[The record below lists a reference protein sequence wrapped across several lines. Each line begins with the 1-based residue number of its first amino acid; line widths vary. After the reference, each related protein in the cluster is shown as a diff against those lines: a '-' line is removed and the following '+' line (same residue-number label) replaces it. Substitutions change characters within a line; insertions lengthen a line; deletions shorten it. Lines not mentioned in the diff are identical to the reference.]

1 MPLRIALNHT
11 RLEKSG
17 GVEGYLWNLLAH
29 LLDRGH
35 SVDFFAAKFGARL
48 EHPGLRLIRVPILK
62 NPRPAKVAT
71 FALQSSRIIQQEE
84 ARRPYDVVQGFS
96 QTFHHTVYRDGSGC
110 RQDYRE
116 LYLDTIGRSPLARL
130 RARLGL
136 TDWITMRIEK
146 ARYVRRPQR
155 VIIAISSF
163 VRDQILRRYPVKPET
178 VRVVYSGVDCDRF
191 HPTKREA
198 GRALIAGIAGIAG
211 APVDPRARWIAFVG
225 NDYLRKGLDIIL
237 DALALL
243 VRGGMPVRARPY
255 LVVVGRDPG
264 AGRFEARARSLRI
277 ADRVRFL
284 GPRQDIPEIL
294 AGSDVLCLPTR
305 FDAYANVSSE
315 ALASGTPVIASATSG
330 ASELI
335 RPAFGRVLARND
347 AAELAAA
354 LSEILSLD
362 DPEPLRLAAR
372 EAALP
377 LAWARHYGE
386 IESIYAEAAART
398 PGGSW
403 AAPRAP
409 GHAR

>member
-11 RLEKSG
+11 RLEESG

-35 SVDFFAAKFGARL
+35 SVDFFAARFTAPI

-62 NPRPAKVAT
+62 NPRPAKIAS
-71 FALQSSRIIQQEE
+71 FALQSRRLIRNEE
-84 ARRPYDVVQGFS
+84 RRRPYDVVQGFS
-96 QTFHHTVYRDGSGC
+96 QTFYHTVYRDGSGC
-110 RQDYRE
+110 REDYRE
-116 LYLDTIGRSPLARL
+116 LYLDPVLRGPLARL
-130 RARLGL
+130 RARIGL
-136 TDWITMRIEK
+136 TDSVVRRIEH
-146 ARYVRRPQR
+146 ARYVDRPQH

-163 VRDQILRRYPVKPET
+163 VRDQILRRYSVRPET
-178 VRVVYSGVDCDRF
+178 IRVVYSGVDCDRF
-191 HPTKREA
+191 HPAKRQA
-198 GRALIAGIAGIAG
+198 GRALLATIAG
-211 APVDPRARWIAFVG
+211 ATEAPSALWIAFVG
-225 NDYLRKGLDIIL
+225 NDYLRKGLDILL

-243 VRGGMPVRARPY
+243 IRGAGARRGRFH
-255 LVVVGRDPG
+255 LAVVGRDPD
-264 AGRFEARARSLRI
+264 AARFEARARDLGI
-277 ADRVRFL
+277 QDRVRFL
-284 GPRQDIPEIL
+284 GPRRDIPEIL

-335 RPAFGRVLARND
+335 RPAFGRVIARNEAPD
-347 AAELAAA
+347 LAAA
-354 LSEILSLD
+354 LSEVLSFD
-362 DPEPLRLAAR
+362 DLEPLRRAAR

-377 LAWARHYGE
+377 LAWARHYAE
-386 IESIYAEAAART
+386 IESVYAEAASGV
-398 PGGSW
+398 PGGAW

>member
-71 FALQSSRIIQQEE
+71 FALQSSRIIQREE
-84 ARRPYDVVQGFS
+84 ARGPYDVIQGFS
-96 QTFHHTVYRDGSGC
+96 QTFYHTVYRDGSGC

-116 LYLDTIGRSPLARL
+116 LYLDAVRRSPLARL

-146 ARYVRRPQR
+146 ARYVERPQR
-155 VIIAISSF
+155 VIVAISSF
-163 VRDQILRRYPVKPET
+163 VRDQILRRYPVRPET

-191 HPTKREA
+191 HPAKRDA
-198 GRALIAGIAGIAG
+198 GRALLAGIAG
-211 APVDPRARWIAFVG
+211 ATADPAARWIAFVG
-225 NDYLRKGLDIIL
+225 NDYLRKGLDILL

-243 VRGGMPVRARPY
+243 VRGGTRLRARPY
-255 LVVVGRDPG
+255 LAVVGRD
-264 AGRFEARARSLRI
+264 ADADRFETRARSLGI

-347 AAELAAA
+347 APELAAA

-362 DPEPLRLAAR
+362 DPEPLRSAAR

-386 IESIYAEAAART
+386 IESIYAETAART

-403 AAPRAP
+403 AAQGTP

>member
-11 RLEKSG
+11 RLEQSG

-35 SVDFFAAKFGARL
+35 SVDFFAARFTAPL
-48 EHPGLRLIRVPILK
+48 EHPGLRLIRVPILR
-62 NPRPAKVAT
+62 NPRSAKIAT
-71 FALQSSRIIQQEE
+71 FALQSRRVIRNEE

-110 RQDYRE
+110 RDDYRE
-116 LYLDTIGRSPLARL
+116 LYLDPVHRGPLARL
-130 RARLGL
+130 RARIGL
-136 TDWITMRIEK
+136 TDRVVRRIER
-146 ARYVRRPQR
+146 ARYVDRPQR

-163 VRDQILRRYPVKPET
+163 VRDQILRRYPVRPET
-178 VRVVYSGVDCDRF
+178 IRVVYSGVDCDRF
-191 HPTKREA
+191 HPGKRQA
-198 GRALIAGIAGIAG
+198 GRALLATIAG
-211 APVDPRARWIAFVG
+211 ATEAPAARWIAFVG
-225 NDYLRKGLDIIL
+225 NDYLRKGLDILL
-237 DALALL
+237 DALSLL
-243 VRGGMPVRARPY
+243 VRGGAAERGRFHLA
-255 LVVVGRDPG
+255 VVGRDPD
-264 AGRFEARARSLRI
+264 AARFEARARDLGI
-277 ADRVRFL
+277 QDRVRFL
-284 GPRQDIPEIL
+284 GPRRDIPEIL

-335 RPAFGRVLARND
+335 RPAFGRVLARNEAPD
-347 AAELAAA
+347 LAAA
-354 LSEILSLD
+354 LSEVLSVEDL
-362 DPEPLRLAAR
+362 EPLRRAAR

-377 LAWARHYGE
+377 LAWAKHYAE
-386 IESIYAEAAART
+386 IESIYAEAAARV
-398 PGGSW
+398 PGGPR

>member
-62 NPRPAKVAT
+62 NPRPAKIAT
-71 FALQSSRIIQQEE
+71 FALQSCRFIHREE
-84 ARRPYDVVQGFS
+84 TRRPYDVIQGFS
-96 QTFHHTVYRDGSGC
+96 QTYYHTVYRDGSGC

-116 LYLDTIGRSPLARL
+116 LYLDPFVRGPLGRFWARI
-130 RARLGL
+130 GL
-136 TDWITMRIEK
+136 TDPLIRGIER
-146 ARYVRRPQR
+146 ARYVDRPQR
-155 VIIAISSF
+155 VIVAISSF
-163 VRDQILRRYPVKPET
+163 VRDQILRHYPVKPET

-191 HPTKREA
+191 HPAKREA
-198 GRALIAGIAGIAG
+198 GRALLAGIAG
-211 APVDPRARWIAFVG
+211 AAADPPARWIAFVG
-225 NDYLRKGLDIIL
+225 NDYLRKGLDILL
-237 DALALL
+237 DALALF
-243 VRGGMPVRARPY
+243 VRGGTPTRARPH
-255 LVVVGRDPG
+255 VAVVGRDPD
-264 AGRFEARARSLRI
+264 ADRFEARARSLGI

-284 GPRQDIPEIL
+284 GSRQDIPEIL

-347 AAELAAA
+347 APELAAA

-362 DPEPLRLAAR
+362 DPEPLRRAAR

-377 LAWARHYGE
+377 LAWARHYAE

-398 PGGSW
+398 PGGPW